1 MDKPKVEVQGGD
13 SAERK
18 AFRTRQVSRLGFLTV
33 LVIAIAT
40 ALFAGNN
47 PGATPS
53 PSPTTHKV
61 RIVASTTVWSSI
73 ANAIGGD
80 FAEVQPVIWSPNQD
94 PHSYEMTPRDQLLIR
109 SADIVIMNGGGYD
122 DFMNI
127 VVQDGRPQ
135 IKINAFKVASRNAN
149 RNEHIWYDLEQTR
162 TVAREIADSIE
173 AKDPNHKTEIQAN
186 LATFE
191 NQLDTL
197 TKESLGIV
205 SGLDNLDVIETE
217 PVADYL
223 LTSMGFNNATPSAF
237 AKAIEEERDVP
248 PLALKEV
255 QDAIKYASINFLAMN
270 PNTETAQTNALAA
283 QAKRDGVAVIYFAE
297 QQTSNGTYIDWMRS
311 NIAQVRKLVGV
322 GK

>member
-47 PGATPS
+47 PSASPT

-61 RIVASTTVWSSI
+61 RIVASTTVWSNI
-73 ANAIGGD
+73 ANVIGGD
-80 FAEVQPVIWSPNQD
+80 YAEVHPVIWSPSQD
-94 PHSYEMTPRDQLLIR
+94 PHSYEVTPRDQLLIT
-109 SADIVIMNGGGYD
+109 SSDIVIMNGGGYD
-122 DFMNI
+122 DFMNV
-127 VVQDGRPQ
+127 VVQGGRPQ
-135 IKINAFKVASRNAN
+135 IKINAYDVAGSDET

-162 TVAREIADSIE
+162 TVARSIASAIE
-173 AKDPNHKTEIQAN
+173 SKDDKHKAAIQAN
-186 LATFE
+186 LETFE
-191 NQLDTL
+191 HQLDAL
-197 TKESLGIV
+197 AKESVGIV

-223 LTSMGFNNATPSAF
+223 LTSMGFNDATPSEF

-255 QDAIKYASINFLAMN
+255 QDAIKYSSINFLAMN

-283 QAKRDGVAVIYFAE
+283 QAKNDGVAVLYFAE
-297 QQTSNGTYIDWMRS
+297 QQTTNATYIEWMRS

-322 GK
+322 GQ